1 MNKIDINCDVGEIN
15 QLYTNGV
22 YDKLMDHV
30 TSINIACG
38 GHAGN
43 KKLMRSMVQ
52 LAKRKNV
59 NIGAH
64 PSYPDKNNFGRKQ
77 MNIKN
82 EDLLHSIV
90 NQINKLQIIA
100 DKENVQLTHI
110 KPHGALY
117 NEAAKNS
124 DVARLIGKAILKIQ
138 PKLDLY
144 FLAEAPM
151 INVLKEMGI
160 NIISESFADRA
171 YEKDYS
177 LRSRSL
183 DNALITNPKTAAEQ
197 AFLMIANEQI
207 RTYDGTCI
215 RIKTDT
221 ICIHSDTPNAIEI
234 AKHVNNK
241 LKQIKTNESKT
252 N

>member
-124 DVARLIGKAILKIQ
+124 DIARLIGKAILKIQ

-197 AFLMIANEQI
+197 AFLMIAKEQI